1 MKINKTIRRI
11 FDGTKIFFELKKF
24 EKEKSKKILKK
35 KKKQLY
41 FLIFDPIYKIRIS
54 LFELKFSLIKI
65 CRHEESF
72 LFIK

>member
-1 MKINKTIRRI
+1 MKINKTIRCI

-24 EKEKSKKILKK
+24 EKEKWKKMLK

>member
-35 KKKQLY
+35 KETA
-41 FLIFDPIYKIRIS
+41 
-54 LFELKFSLIKI
+54 LFFNFRSNL
-65 CRHEESF
+65 
-72 LFIK
+72 

>member
-24 EKEKSKKILKK
+24 EKEKWKKILK

>member
-1 MKINKTIRRI
+1 MEENI
-11 FDGTKIFFELKKF
+11 
-24 EKEKSKKILKK
+24 KK

>member
-24 EKEKSKKILKK
+24 EKEKWKKMLK

-65 CRHEESF
+65 C
-72 LFIK
+72 

>member
-24 EKEKSKKILKK
+24 EKEKWKKMLK

>member
-24 EKEKSKKILKK
+24 EKEKWKEILKK
-35 KKKQLY
+35 KETAL

>member
-11 FDGTKIFFELKKF
+11 FNGTKIFFELKKF
-24 EKEKSKKILKK
+24 EKEKWKKMLK